1 MTVGSDYGSKRVLRD
16 LYKKNLT
23 NESLCNIQNTK
34 SYHSFSE
41 IEPSVRSRNGSKM
54 IEQETNVVKVL
65 GEGSRYVRLR
75 PGRQITVLISEVLYL
90 R

>member
-1 MTVGSDYGSKRVLRD
+1 MNHFVNPSSAG
-16 LYKKNLT
+16 
-23 NESLCNIQNTK
+23 IQNTK